1 MAAWALLAAPAQ
13 AATCQAAG
21 ARGAAPEAWQTY
33 CWLDLTSYNDATA
46 RSVGGQAFTIDLS
59 DGSKIAFTLRTAS
72 TAATGATAQPAPSWT
87 GAAIGNSSF
96 LNIPGRPI
104 LYMSNTGSTVTFT
117 ISNIRVIPPPGVAT
131 ITNYAFVVAD
141 AESTDN
147 AETIALTTDGQPW
160 AILDAVPPR
169 TGNQY
174 PTLAGAGTRSLT
186 MSGGGQTGSVG
197 SYIAAS
203 NAPKQVT
210 AAMTGQGLQGLM
222 FAVRFASI
230 RLTKVIGATRIAAA
244 DQFAFEIAST
254 SSGEVLAAGT
264 TAGTGNGPFEAAV
277 LSTAS
282 GVPLTL
288 RERMAAGS
296 ASALSDYRGSL
307 TCANATPGSRTPVP
321 TDRVTS
327 SYDFGALDFGDQI
340 SCTFTNTAYAR
351 VSVAK
356 RLAAAGRVFAG
367 DQFTVRL
374 MRGATAVAQATSG
387 GTGAT
392 VTGGAVPAT
401 VVTPGQAHSVD
412 EVAAGTTELDRYAA
426 TLACTNGWAASPTV
440 LPTAPGQA
448 FTPALGDQISCTLT
462 NTRSPATAILLIEK
476 TSRVLADGVSG
487 SDPKAIPGATVEYS
501 ITVTNR
507 GDGPADADTVRVAD
521 ALPAAVVF
529 DGSVP
534 VALVNGATPSGLAAF
549 NPATMVAFSNAANG
563 AAPYGYSPS
572 GPADPA
578 VRGLRVSPA
587 GTLAAATGAGRPSFT
602 VVFRVKVK

>member
-1 MAAWALLAAPAQ
+1 MDGSRPTRRRLWRALLALALAAWALLAAPAQ

-21 ARGAAPEAWQTY
+21 ARGAAPDAWQTY

-264 TAGTGNGPFEAAV
+264 TTGTGNGPFEAAV

-296 ASALSDYRGSL
+296 ASALVGLS
-307 TCANATPGSRTPVP
+307 
-321 TDRVTS
+321 
-327 SYDFGALDFGDQI
+327 
-340 SCTFTNTAYAR
+340 
-351 VSVAK
+351 
-356 RLAAAGRVFAG
+356 RLALLRQRHARFAHTGAHRPGDELLRLRRPRLRRPDQLHLHQHGLCPGVGGQAAGGGGAGVRRRPVHRAADAGSHGRGPGDERGHGGDRDRRRGAG
-367 DQFTVRL
+367 DGR
-374 MRGATAVAQATSG
+374 
-387 GTGAT
+387 
-392 VTGGAVPAT
+392 
-401 VVTPGQAHSVD
+401 D
-412 EVAAGTTELDRYAA
+412 AG
-426 TLACTNGWAASPTV
+426 
-440 LPTAPGQA
+440 
-448 FTPALGDQISCTLT
+448 
-462 NTRSPATAILLIEK
+462 
-476 TSRVLADGVSG
+476 
-487 SDPKAIPGATVEYS
+487 PGAQ
-501 ITVTNR
+501 R
-507 GDGPADADTVRVAD
+507 GRGGGRHDGAGPLRRHAGLHQR
-521 ALPAAVVF
+521 L
-529 DGSVP
+529 GGVP
-534 VALVNGATPSGLAAF
+534 H
-549 NPATMVAFSNAANG
+549 G
-563 AAPYGYSPS
+563 AADRA
-572 GPADPA
+572 GPGVHP
-578 VRGLRVSPA
+578 
-587 GTLAAATGAGRPSFT
+587 GAGRPDQLHADQHALAGHRHPADRED
-602 VVFRVKVK
+602 VARAGGRG